1 MTGLRIFDKD
11 RLRQPD
17 AQKDPGAV
25 PGVLTAIP
33 YFAWANREEGD
44 MAVWIEEAGQTC
56 RETGKDDPW

>member
-25 PGVLTAIP
+25 SGVLTAIP
-33 YFAWANREEGD
+33 YFTWANREEGD

-56 RETGKDDPW
+56 PDR